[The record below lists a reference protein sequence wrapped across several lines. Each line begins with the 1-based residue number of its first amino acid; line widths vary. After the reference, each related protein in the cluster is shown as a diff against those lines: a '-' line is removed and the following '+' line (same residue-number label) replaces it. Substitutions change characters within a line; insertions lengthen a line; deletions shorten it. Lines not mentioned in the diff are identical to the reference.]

1 MSLANLCGGTAGINL
16 TPSCGGSDHG
26 LWEAWSKI
34 IRFPPRVTCFPP
46 RVAVAEELSVYSVL
60 CTVKMIHVHRGSDRF
75 EVCYRREGRY
85 YCEERI
91 DVQISGAVKK
101 AWEGGG
107 SAFYLRFE
115 LRK

>member
-1 MSLANLCGGTAGINL
+1 MPLANLCGGTAGINL

-60 CTVKMIHVHRGSDRF
+60 CTVKMFMFTVAATGLRF
-75 EVCYRREGRY
+75 V
-85 YCEERI
+85 I
-91 DVQISGAVKK
+91 DGKDATTVKK
-101 AWEGGG
+101 G
-107 SAFYLRFE
+107 SMFRYRG
-115 LRK
+115 R